1 MSLILYKSPSPPL
14 PPPDTDADNLLDDLC
29 TTLKVGLSCECKMN
43 IMSLE
48 MILDYDCNEAI
59 GSQEYDGKPLGLEVT
74 GVDKDPID
82 LIG

>member
-1 MSLILYKSPSPPL
+1 MVIVFRKFQSTNQSDICG
-14 PPPDTDADNLLDDLC
+14 LLAKC